1 MHHPF
6 TIAETLKKAWDVIKK
21 NYIIL
26 IVFTM
31 ITFFCNFAIKIID
44 DSLYYE
50 GTYISIA
57 IRLIIMLLEA
67 YVTLAFYKLL
77 LTLIDR
83 EYYEFSFKDI
93 IPSFKM
99 AINAVIIG
107 LIVIFIL
114 GTVLF
119 LDSKITTNETVMKT
133 IAWLQVICGIYLS
146 IRLIFCL
153 CFIVDD
159 DSRAIESLKQSF
171 TVTRNNFL
179 KLLALLLIIIFI
191 VAILLLIINVVI
203 TLFVTENSTA
213 VDYLIELGAI
223 CWFAIAF
230 PTVQVMIISTY
241 RKLLY
246 SYKDVDEDDNI
257 AETN

>member
-31 ITFFCNFAIKIID
+31 ITFFCNFAIKIIN
-44 DSLYYE
+44 DSIYFDN
-50 GTYISIA
+50 TYASIA
-57 IRLIIMLLEA
+57 LRLLIMLLEA
-67 YVTLAFYKLL
+67 YITLAFYKLL

-93 IPSFKM
+93 IPTFKM
-99 AINAVIIG
+99 AINAVAIGVIII
-107 LIVIFIL
+107 IVIGTIFFINS
-114 GTVLF
+114 LF
-119 LDSKITTNETVMKT
+119 NLSESALTIVVWVETIV
-133 IAWLQVICGIYLS
+133 AIYFS

-159 DSRAIESLKQSF
+159 DSGPVESLGQSF
-171 TVTRNNFL
+171 KVTRNNSL
-179 KLLALLLIIIFI
+179 KLFGLLFLIFLFVALILLVINIIITF
-191 VAILLLIINVVI
+191 
-203 TLFVTENSTA
+203 FVNETSTA
-213 VDYLIELGAI
+213 VGYLIELGAI
-223 CWFAIAF
+223 CWFAIVF

-241 RKLLY
+241 RKLIY
-246 SYKDVDEDDNI
+246 SHQDVDDDI

>member
-1 MHHPF
+1 MYHPF
-6 TIAETLKKAWDVIKK
+6 TIAETLRKAWDIIKK

-31 ITFFCNFAIKIID
+31 ITFFCNFAIKLINDNITTEN
-44 DSLYYE
+44 LYM
-50 GTYISIA
+50 SIGV
-57 IRLIIMLLEA
+57 RLLIMLLEA

-99 AINAVIIG
+99 AISAVAVG
-107 LIVIFIL
+107 VIVIFII

-119 LDSKITTNETVMKT
+119 IDSRIIANDDLLDIIVKIQAL
-133 IAWLQVICGIYLS
+133 IALYFA

-159 DSRAIESLKQSF
+159 DSGPIESLGQSLKI
-171 TVTRNNFL
+171 TRRNFF
-179 KLLALLLIIIFI
+179 KLLMLVLLIIIFI
-191 VAILLLIINVVI
+191 ALILIAINIFI
-203 TLFVTENSTA
+203 TAFVQEDNS
-213 VDYLIELGAI
+213 VDYLIEIGAI

-230 PTVQVMIISTY
+230 PTVQVMIIATY
-241 RKLLY
+241 RKLVY
-246 SYKDVDEDDNI
+246 SQQDIDDDI